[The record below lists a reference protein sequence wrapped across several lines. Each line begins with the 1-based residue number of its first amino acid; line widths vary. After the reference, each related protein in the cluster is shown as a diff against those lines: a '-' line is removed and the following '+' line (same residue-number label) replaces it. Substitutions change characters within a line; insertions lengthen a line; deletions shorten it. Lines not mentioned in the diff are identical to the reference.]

1 MTKIQKTAINQLNLK
16 DMETIWS
23 FLAAYP
29 STFSLILY
37 LYAVQVIKII
47 ILQIFSPQLTV
58 KASIQTSPH
67 TLTSV
72 CL

>member
-1 MTKIQKTAINQLNLK
+1 MTKIQKTAINQSNLK

-47 ILQIFSPQLTV
+47 ILQIF
-58 KASIQTSPH
+58 PH
-67 TLTSV
+67 SL
-72 CL
+72 L